1 MGVILDFEITKQT
14 REKQYDDSHD
24 YPDC

>member
-1 MGVILDFEITKQT
+1 MGILDFEITKQT
-14 REKQYDDSHD
+14 REKQDDDSHD